1 MGSSY
6 FGEANL
12 VGNIERGGSDG
23 SSSSPSSSSSR
34 KGKKNSN
41 SSEKKQPRQ
50 PQRGLGV
57 AQLEKIR
64 LHTQMPYAYHHHS
77 SSYPSSN
84 FNNLNIN
91 DDPRVVQMA
100 AAYSSSSFSYS
111 SSSTSYSP
119 SYAFQTDIMMG
130 LTEYEKTNMR
140 YGDSR
145 STNTPRWETANA
157 GMLEENHQCSS
168 QSNVTIPFLSLYGS
182 HDEIDREN
190 HRSGGSVGSSSHNS
204 ESSDPQELDLELR
217 LSL

>member
-12 VGNIERGGSDG
+12 VGNIERGGSGG
-23 SSSSPSSSSSR
+23 SSSSSSSSR
-34 KGKKNSN
+34 KGKKKSN
-41 SSEKKQPRQ
+41 SEKQPRQ

-64 LHTQMPYAYHHHS
+64 LHTQMPSYAYHHHHS
-77 SSYPSSN
+77 SSFPSST
-84 FNNLNIN
+84 FNNLNMQ

-100 AAYSSSSFSYS
+100 AYSSPPSSSFSYS

-119 SYAFQTDIMMG
+119 SYAFQTNIMMG

-145 STNTPRWETANA
+145 STNTPRWENANA
-157 GMLEENHQCSS
+157 GMLENQCSS
-168 QSNVTIPFLSLYGS
+168 HHSNVTIPFLSLYVRNYNIILKKY
-182 HDEIDREN
+182 EC
-190 HRSGGSVGSSSHNS
+190 
-204 ESSDPQELDLELR
+204 LEDIII
-217 LSL
+217 